1 MKTTKHEECLENL
14 KVYYGLEPYAEHISV
29 GSGQYYY
36 WLKTKY
42 SENMIKQC
50 EEFLNVRRK

>member
-1 MKTTKHEECLENL
+1 MTLRDQCKEDL
-14 KVYYGLEPYAEHISV
+14 KVFYGLEPYSKHISV

-42 SENMIKQC
+42 SENMIAEC
-50 EEFLNVRRK
+50 EEELNVK

>member
-1 MKTTKHEECLENL
+1 MSRKTECLEDL
-14 KVYYGLEPYAEHISV
+14 KVFYGLFPYDDHIST

-42 SENMIKQC
+42 SENMIKIC
-50 EEFLNVRRK
+50 EEELDVRSEL